1 MSEVVVN
8 DAIDVLKEAFYKF
21 SINERFDDNLKN
33 RIASNLDYY
42 NKLPIGL
49 LSSELEKFLN
59 SNIFNVSFNDLEE
72 SGLYDI
78 FYKIVLLNFEGVSNG
93 KAYI

>member
-49 LSSELEKFLN
+49 LSSELEKF
-59 SNIFNVSFNDLEE
+59 
-72 SGLYDI
+72 
-78 FYKIVLLNFEGVSNG
+78 
-93 KAYI
+93 